1 MSSSDGVR
9 RTLRPRAATP
19 AAQTKVN
26 ETFASPSEQAKR
38 TKTSLALDDQL
49 YRNIRMLAV
58 ERGVPPRDLI
68 EAGMRYILSGTAYAP
83 DEGTM

>member
-1 MSSSDGVR
+1 MSGSDGVR
-9 RTLRPRAATP
+9 RTLRPRATTP
-19 AAQTKVN
+19 AAQTKVT
-26 ETFASPSEQAKR
+26 ETFARSGEQVKR

-68 EAGMRYILSGTAYAP
+68 EAGMRHILSGTTYAHK
-83 DEGTM
+83 EGAE

>member
-1 MSSSDGVR
+1 MSDSEGMR
-9 RTLRPRAATP
+9 RTLRPRATTP
-19 AAQTKVN
+19 TAQTKVT
-26 ETFASPSEQAKR
+26 ETFASPSEQVKR

-68 EAGMRYILSGTAYAP
+68 EAGMRHILAGTAYSHE
-83 DEGTM
+83 EGRE